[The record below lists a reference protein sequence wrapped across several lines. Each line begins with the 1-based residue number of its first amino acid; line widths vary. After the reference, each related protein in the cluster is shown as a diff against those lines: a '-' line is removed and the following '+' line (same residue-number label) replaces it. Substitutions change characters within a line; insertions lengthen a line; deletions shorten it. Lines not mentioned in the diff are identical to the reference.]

1 MFDIAWSTVKN
12 RKGGF
17 VAAFIAVFF
26 GSAVVTACGVLL
38 MSGLLSGVSPERY
51 AGATVMIGGNQAK
64 EVKENFD
71 PHFAER
77 VTLPADLA
85 GRVAEVPGV
94 KTAIGDRTVGMSLAD
109 AHGRTVALDQPLYGH
124 GWASAALA
132 PFGLAEGHAPR
143 SAQETV
149 LDRDLARRA
158 GLAVG
163 SGARLAVGTTST
175 TYTVTGLVAPPP
187 GGLKRQSAAF
197 FTDAQAAKLTQR
209 PDRITALGVLAEP
222 GTDPGALTGRIEK
235 ALAGSGVP
243 ASVYTGTQVGDLEF
257 LDMGQSRGFLVALS
271 ASFGGT
277 ALAVVIFVVSSTLG
291 LAIHQRR
298 RELAMLRAIAASPR
312 QIHKLI
318 GSEIL
323 MVSVTA
329 AVLGAAPGYLAAG
342 CLRDAFAAV
351 GVLPADFEL
360 SYNPA
365 PAAAAALLCV
375 LGARLAGVIAAWRT
389 ARIQPVEALR
399 ESQVEPPALGRVRMN
414 VGRALI
420 VIGVAAA
427 IVLPMVIPG
436 QLAVAGAAGSLLI
449 LMAGCA
455 LIGPQLVKI
464 TIGLMSPV
472 LRRSRVSG
480 YLALANT
487 RANSRRL
494 SAAVVP
500 LALGAAMALMQLST
514 LSTVRATAEQQ
525 AATGVVADYVLTS
538 DGTGLS
544 PELAATVRGVPGVGT
559 ATPVVRS
566 QVMLNYLEIDKRAAR
581 PFSAQGLDP
590 HHLDRTLDLDVRQ
603 GSLDTLRGDTV
614 ALSWMAAGTAGLGIG
629 DTADVDLGDGTPRK
643 LKVVA
648 VYGNGLGL
656 GDLTLPYQL
665 LSAHTTSRLDT
676 ALLVR
681 ASGEHAPVRSALD
694 ALAKRTPTLQV
705 QDPDEFAAVQ
715 QGQFVQQS
723 GTNLIA
729 NGLLLLYVLIAVVNT
744 LVMATMAR
752 SREFGMLRLI
762 GTSKRQTRRMM
773 FMESWLVVVTAVVAG
788 VIIAVPPTIGSSLA
802 MTGQAIPHLDAAVW
816 LGIGGFIAVLGWLSI
831 SISTRSA
838 LRSRPV
844 DAVYTGE

>member
-1 MFDIAWSTVKN
+1 MFDLAWSTVRN

-26 GSAVVTACGVLL
+26 GSALVTACGVLL
-38 MSGLLSGVSPERY
+38 MSGLLSGVPPERY
-51 AGATVMIGGNQAK
+51 AGAAVMVGGDQTK
-64 EVKENFD
+64 EVKEDFD
-71 PHFAER
+71 PYFAER

-85 GRVAEVPGV
+85 GRVAKVPGV
-94 KTAIGDRTVGMSLAD
+94 KTAVGDRTVGISLAD
-109 AHGRTVALDQPLYGH
+109 ARGRTVALDRPLYGH

-132 PFGLAEGHAPR
+132 PFALAEGHAPR
-143 SAQETV
+143 GARETV
-149 LDRDLARRA
+149 LDRDLARRT

-163 SGARLAVGTTST
+163 SRARLVVGTTST

-197 FTDAQAAKLTQR
+197 FTDAQAAKLSRR

-222 GTDPGALTGRIEK
+222 GTGAGALAGRIEK

-243 ASVYTGTQVGDLEF
+243 VSVSTGTHVGDLEF
-257 LDMGQSRGFLVALS
+257 LDMGQSRGFLIALS

-312 QIHKLI
+312 QIHQLI
-318 GSEIL
+318 GGEVL
-323 MVSVTA
+323 LVSVTA
-329 AVLGAAPGYLAAG
+329 AVLGTAPGYLMAG
-342 CLRDAFAAV
+342 RLRDAFAAV
-351 GVLPADFEL
+351 GALPADFEL
-360 SYNPA
+360 SYHPA
-365 PAAAAALLCV
+365 PAVAAALLCV

-399 ESQVEPPALGRVRMN
+399 ESEVEPPALGRVRRN

-420 VIGVAAA
+420 VIGVAVAVA
-427 IVLPMVIPG
+427 LPMAIPG
-436 QLAVAGAAGSLLI
+436 EPALAGAAGSLLL
-449 LMAGCA
+449 LMVGCA
-455 LIGPQLVKI
+455 LLGPQLVKI
-464 TIGLMSPV
+464 TIGVMSPV
-472 LRRSRVSG
+472 LRWSRVSG
-480 YLALANT
+480 HLALANS
-487 RANSRRL
+487 RANARRL

-500 LALGAAMALMQLST
+500 LALGAAMALIQLST
-514 LSTVRATAEQQ
+514 LSTVQATAEQQ

-544 PELAATVRGVPGVGT
+544 PELAATVRGVHGVGT

-566 QVMLNYLEIDKRAAR
+566 QVMLNYLEIDKRTTR

-590 HHLDRTLDLDVRQ
+590 HRLDRTLDLDVRQ
-603 GSLDTLRGDTV
+603 GSLDALRGDTV
-614 ALSWMAAGTAGLGIG
+614 ALSWMAAGTAGLGVG
-629 DTADVDLGDGTPRK
+629 DTADMDLGDGTPRK

-648 VYGNGLGL
+648 VYGNGLGF
-656 GDLTLPYQL
+656 GDVTLPYPL

-681 ASGEHAPVRSALD
+681 ASGDDTPVRPALE
-694 ALAKRTPTLQV
+694 ALARRTPTLQV
-705 QDPDEFAAVQ
+705 RDSDEFAAAQ
-715 QGQFVQQS
+715 QGGFVQQS
-723 GTNLIA
+723 TINLIA
-729 NGLLLLYVLIAVVNT
+729 NGMLLLYVLIAVVNT
-744 LVMATMAR
+744 LVMATRAR
-752 SREFGMLRLI
+752 GREFGMLRLI
-762 GTSKRQTRRMM
+762 GTSERQVRRMM
-773 FMESWLVVVTAVVAG
+773 FMESWVVVVTAVVAG
-788 VIIAVPPTIGSSLA
+788 VVIAVPPTIGTSLA
-802 MTGQAIPHLDAAVW
+802 MTGQAVPHLVPAVW
-816 LGIGGFIAVLGWLSI
+816 LGVAGFIAVLGRLSI
-831 SISTRSA
+831 GIATRSA